1 MTSRE
6 RNMLIIL
13 AVVVVVGAA
22 VFLLT
27 RGGGAPEEAAPT
39 LPTPPQVAPP
49 VEPPPKP
56 PRVPTFFAARD
67 PFVPLVIVPVEG
79 EAPPADEDGDGDVD
93 EPPDGGP
100 GPPTGGPPVEPPPA
114 GDTGVQPG
122 VTVGGRTVVVI
133 DVFTQGGQE
142 MVQVEVDGETF
153 TVAEGETFAQNFETV
168 SIEGECAT
176 FLFGDETFT
185 TCEGGRPK

>member
-13 AVVVVVGAA
+13 GVIVVAAAA

-56 PRVPTFFAARD
+56 PRIPTFFAARD
-67 PFVPLVIVPVEG
+67 PFVPLVILPVEG
-79 EAPPADEDGDGDVD
+79 TAPPDGDGDGAP
-93 EPPDGGP
+93 PPDGDGG
-100 GPPTGGPPVEPPPA
+100 GPPTGGPPVEPPAP
-114 GDTGVQPG
+114 GDGGVQPG
-122 VTVGGRTVVVI
+122 VSVGGRTVVVI
-133 DVFTQGGQE
+133 DVFTQDGQE

-153 TVAEGETFAQNFETV
+153 TVSEGDTFAQNFETV

>member
-1 MTSRE
+1 MTGRE

-13 AVVVVVGAA
+13 GVIVVAAAA

-56 PRVPTFFAARD
+56 PRIPTFFAARD
-67 PFVPLVIVPVEG
+67 PFVPLVIVPVET
-79 EAPPADEDGDGDVD
+79 APTDGDGDGAP
-93 EPPDGGP
+93 PPDGDDV
-100 GPPTGGPPVEPPPA
+100 GPPTGGPPVEPPPP
-114 GDTGVQPG
+114 GDGGVQPG

-133 DVFTQGGQE
+133 DVFTQDGQE

-153 TVAEGETFAQNFETV
+153 TVSEGDTFAKNFETV